1 MTHAS
6 FKSIFVFSL
15 VCFGILANANTLPND
30 MIGTACENYS
40 EKDIE
45 HQRIPDFSKGA
56 WATTSDYPAKALRQG
71 REGVVTFK
79 VLIGTDGRAKSCA
92 ILKSSGHDDLDSA
105 ACTSMLKRG
114 QFTAAMDAAG
124 ALMEGCWAQRQAYR
138 LPK

>member
-1 MTHAS
+1 MKQLS
-6 FKSIFVFSL
+6 FQSSFVFSL
-15 VCFGILANANTLPND
+15 VCFGTLAHANTLPKD
-30 MIGTACENYS
+30 MIGTVCENYG

-45 HQRIPDFSKGA
+45 KQPIPDTSKGT

-79 VLIGTDGRAKSCA
+79 VLIGIDGRAKSCA
-92 ILKSSGHDDLDSA
+92 ILRTSGHDDLDSA

-114 QFTAAMDAAG
+114 RFNAALDQAG
-124 ALMEGCWAQRQAYR
+124 NPIEGCWAQRQAYR